1 MSGHQLV
8 LSNKCII
15 TMSDT
20 VLQYQL
26 SGPNGHFAQVIVPR
40 PTAGPNEVC
49 VRTKAVALNPLDAK
63 KLASGV
69 AVDSWP
75 VVLGNYAAG
84 VVESVGDAV
93 DDFKP
98 GDEVFLVC
106 GRENRSSAFQGVITI
121 SSRVVAKKPA
131 HLSFEEAA
139 SLPLCYITA
148 AASIIL
154 GLDVALPRLGSP
166 TSNTLK
172 SILILGGSS
181 VVGAGAIQLLRQAL
195 PSATIL
201 ATSSAQHHAH
211 LVSLGAAKSFERS
224 AQDDPS
230 AILAATPD
238 GAGVD
243 AIIDTV
249 GAAAG
254 QPAVFSALSSSG
266 PKLYSQVATGA
277 IVNVPE
283 SISGTVIRGP
293 ELFARPEGAKLMSGL
308 AELLGTGRYRLPA
321 RVEVV
326 GKGFDAIEPGLRR
339 LQGGVSGT
347 KLVVS
352 LE

>member
-1 MSGHQLV
+1 
-8 LSNKCII
+8 
-15 TMSDT
+15 MSDT

-26 SGPNGHFAQVIVPR
+26 SGPNGHFAQVAVPR
-40 PTAGPNEVC
+40 PVPGPNEVC
-49 VRTKAVALNPLDAK
+49 IRTKAVALNPLDAK

-69 AVDSWP
+69 TVNSWP
-75 VVLGNYAAG
+75 AVLGNDAAG

-93 DDFKP
+93 RDFRP
-98 GDEVFLVC
+98 GDEVFFIC
-106 GRENRSSAFQGVITI
+106 GRENRSSAFQETVTI
-121 SSRVVAKKPA
+121 SSRAVAKKPA

-139 SLPLCYITA
+139 SLPLCHVTA

-154 GLDVALPRLGSP
+154 GLNIPLPHLGFP
-166 TSNTLK
+166 PSNFLK
-172 SILILGGSS
+172 SVLVLGWSS

-195 PSATIL
+195 PDATIL
-201 ATSSAQHHAH
+201 TTSSAQHHAH
-211 LVSLGAAKSFERS
+211 LLSLGATECFERS

-230 AILAATPD
+230 TILAATAN

-243 AIIDTV
+243 AILDAV

-254 QPAVFSALSSSG
+254 QPAVFSALNSTG
-266 PKLYSQVATGA
+266 PRLYSQVATGA
-277 IVNVPE
+277 TVAILEDV
-283 SISGTVIRGP
+283 SATVIRGP
-293 ELFARPEGAKLMSGL
+293 ELFARPEGDKLLPGL
-308 AELLGTGRYRLPA
+308 AELLESGKYRLPV

>member
-1 MSGHQLV
+1 
-8 LSNKCII
+8 
-15 TMSDT
+15 MSDT

-121 SSRVVAKKPA
+121 LSRAVAKKPA

-139 SLPLCYITA
+139 SLPRRI
-148 AASIIL
+148 ASP
-154 GLDVALPRLGSP
+154 GL
-166 TSNTLK
+166 SNTLK

-211 LVSLGAAKSFERS
+211 LVSLGAAK
-224 AQDDPS
+224 
-230 AILAATPD
+230 I
-238 GAGVD
+238 D

-283 SISGTVIRGP
+283 GISGTVIRGP

-308 AELLGTGRYRLPA
+308 AELLGP
-321 RVEVV
+321 VV